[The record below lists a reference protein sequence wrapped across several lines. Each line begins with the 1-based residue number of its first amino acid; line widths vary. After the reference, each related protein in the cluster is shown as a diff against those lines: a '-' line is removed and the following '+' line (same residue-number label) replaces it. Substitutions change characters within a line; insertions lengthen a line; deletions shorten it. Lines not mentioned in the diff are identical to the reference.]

1 MTVVKDPELSV
12 SFIRRWYLFLS
23 RPRGTRET
31 REWRTKQQIASTVV
45 GEPRFQ
51 KVYPVACLVSFR
63 RPIEFTSDPPSGV
76 PFVNAPSPLSRSIL
90 RHEKDIFASPT
101 SSSEFKAVSSD
112 GTNDQRGV
120 YSRWRYTRT
129 EGRWKMYRLIGGKIW
144 KRVIMEYIRR

>member
-1 MTVVKDPELSV
+1 M
-12 SFIRRWYLFLS
+12 
-23 RPRGTRET
+23 G
-31 REWRTKQQIASTVV
+31 TKQQIASTVV

-101 SSSEFKAVSSD
+101 PSSEFKAVSSD

-120 YSRWRYTRT
+120 YSR
-129 EGRWKMYRLIGGKIW
+129 
-144 KRVIMEYIRR
+144 